1 MNVMQQLRSRFS
13 ICKLIDPVL
22 SKQERYVKTLWR
34 DLRAGDLVHL
44 SNNELIPAD
53 VLLLRSSDEHSL
65 CYIDT
70 CNLDGETNLK
80 QRHVVRGFAD
90 KVIMITLCGCVFVL
104 AFFQN
109 N

>member
-1 MNVMQQLRSRFS
+1 MNTHSFS
-13 ICKLIDPVL
+13 FHYYNKLIDRVR
-22 SKQERYVKTLWR
+22 SVQERYVRTLWK

-90 KVIMITLCGCVFVL
+90 KVCCYLKKRR
-104 AFFQN
+104 
-109 N
+109 

>member
-1 MNVMQQLRSRFS
+1 MIDRVRSA
-13 ICKLIDPVL
+13 
-22 SKQERYVKTLWR
+22 QERYVRTLWK

-90 KVIMITLCGCVFVL
+90 KVLCYLNDVFKNIYVT
-104 AFFQN
+104 ATRANTYF
-109 N
+109 

>member
-1 MNVMQQLRSRFS
+1 VR
-13 ICKLIDPVL
+13 
-22 SKQERYVKTLWR
+22 TLWK

-90 KVIMITLCGCVFVL
+90 KVCCCLNEVPKK
-104 AFFQN
+104 
-109 N
+109 